1 MLKSFLMKKQY
12 LIAIHGPSGSG
23 KSAVTDIIKLK
34 LKPSVVL
41 GSDRLRFHITDYKGK
56 DKKKYF
62 DLTREIMMG
71 MVKDYL
77 ERGFNVIVEDQ
88 FKKEHISK
96 LKNIANKNKIPFA
109 SYELTISRENIA
121 KRFKDRQNKTAWQI
135 PDKKFID
142 WQYKE
147 YTDNKY
153 ENSVTFNTDVMPPEK
168 IAKEILKNLG
178 K

>member
-1 MLKSFLMKKQY
+1 MKKQY

-23 KSAVTDIIKLK
+23 KTTVTDIIKER

-77 ERGFNVIVEDQ
+77 DKGFTVITEDQ
-88 FKKEHISK
+88 FKKEHILK
-96 LKNIANKNKIPFA
+96 LKSIANKKKVPFS
-109 SYELTISRENIA
+109 SYELLISKENIS
-121 KRFKDRQNKTAWQI
+121 KRFEDRQAKTAWQI

-147 YTDNKY
+147 YVDNKY
-153 ENSVTFNTDVMPPEK
+153 KDSTLFNTDIIPPEK

>member
-1 MLKSFLMKKQY
+1 MLKSISMKKQY
-12 LIAIHGPSGSG
+12 LIVIHGPSGSG
-23 KSAVTDIIKLK
+23 KSTITDIIKEK

-77 ERGFNVIVEDQ
+77 DKGFTVITEDQ
-88 FKKEHISK
+88 FKKEHIQK
-96 LKNIANKNKIPFA
+96 LKSIANKKKVPFS
-109 SYELTISRENIA
+109 SYELTISRENIT
-121 KRFKDRQNKTAWQI
+121 KRFEDRKNKTTWQI
-135 PDKKFID
+135 PDKEFID

-147 YTDNKY
+147 YENNKY
-153 ENSVTFNTDVMPPEK
+153 KDSVTFNTDVTPPEK

>member
-1 MLKSFLMKKQY
+1 MIKSILMKKQH
-12 LIAIHGPSGSG
+12 LIVIHGPSGSG
-23 KSAVTDIIKLK
+23 KSTVTDIIKEK

-77 ERGFNVIVEDQ
+77 DKGFTVIAEDQ
-88 FKKEHISK
+88 FKKEHIK
-96 LKNIANKNKIPFA
+96 ILKNIANRKKVPFS
-109 SYELTISRENIA
+109 SYEFLISRENIT
-121 KRFKDRQNKTAWQI
+121 KRFEDRKNKTTWQI

-142 WQYKE
+142 
-147 YTDNKY
+147 
-153 ENSVTFNTDVMPPEK
+153 
-168 IAKEILKNLG
+168 
-178 K
+178 

>member
-23 KSAVTDIIKLK
+23 KSTVTDIIKLK

-77 ERGFNVIVEDQ
+77 DRGFNVIVEDQ

-96 LKNIANKNKIPFA
+96 LKNIAKKNKVSFA

-121 KRFKDRQNKTAWQI
+121 KRFKDRQNKTTWQI

-147 YTDNKY
+147 YMNNKY
-153 ENSVTFNTDVMPPEK
+153 ADSKCFDANIMSPEK
-168 IAKEILKNLG
+168 IAKEILKDL
-178 K
+178 KK

>member
-1 MLKSFLMKKQY
+1 MIKFIPMKKQY
-12 LIAIHGPSGSG
+12 LIVIHGPSGSG
-23 KSAVTDIIKLK
+23 KSTVTDIIKEK
-34 LKPSVVL
+34 LRPSVVL

-77 ERGFNVIVEDQ
+77 DKGFTVIVEDQ

-96 LKNIANKNKIPFA
+96 LKNIANKKKVPFS
-109 SYELTISRENIA
+109 SYELLISRENIS
-121 KRFKDRQNKTAWQI
+121 KRFEDRQNKTTWQI

-147 YTDNKY
+147 YMNNKY
-153 ENSVTFNTDVMPPEK
+153 KDSVIFNTDVVSPEK
-168 IAKEILKNLG
+168 IAKEILKNCE